1 MTYEELKEWENGLIT
16 FENHLNEKEL
26 RLTNWEKALKGF
38 EESLNEKKSRL
49 DELDKT
55 LTSEARSL
63 RDWATE
69 IQERERDV
77 AAQKEELEQ
86 QKKGNAIDQLFDA
99 INNKRV
105 VPKYV
110 IASLEEG

>member
-1 MTYEELKEWENGLIT
+1 MTYEEMEQWEKRLIT

-26 RLTNWEKALKGF
+26 RLTNWEKALKTF
-38 EESLNEKKSRL
+38 EENLNEKESRL
-49 DELDKT
+49 NELDKT
-55 LTSEARSL
+55 LTSEAKSL